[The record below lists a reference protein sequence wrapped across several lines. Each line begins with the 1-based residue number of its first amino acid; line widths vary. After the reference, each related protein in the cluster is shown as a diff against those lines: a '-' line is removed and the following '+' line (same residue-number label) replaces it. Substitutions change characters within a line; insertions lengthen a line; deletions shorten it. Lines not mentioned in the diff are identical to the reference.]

1 MTSNGLIGMSRT
13 LVILVTVSL
22 KNETP
27 VGEREPD
34 GSQHKTMK
42 VLFVIPTLVYYH
54 TIHNACH

>member
-1 MTSNGLIGMSRT
+1 M
-13 LVILVTVSL
+13 ILVTVSL

-54 TIHNACH
+54 TIHNASH